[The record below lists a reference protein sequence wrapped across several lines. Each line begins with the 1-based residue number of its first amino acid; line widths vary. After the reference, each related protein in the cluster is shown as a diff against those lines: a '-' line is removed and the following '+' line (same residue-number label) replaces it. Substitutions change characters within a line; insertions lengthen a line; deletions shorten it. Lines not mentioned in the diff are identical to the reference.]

1 MPRKYVVLPAA
12 LTILLLLLTGMFI
25 DIGKEE
31 SFLFDFPII
40 SLDTTKLKDDIFQS
54 SNYNLP
60 ITDVLNLY
68 FRTHCEGNY
77 VSTRNLS
84 PRLKDVSCSKHSSD
98 VKFLPANIIHLQLIT
113 SNSSVQI
120 QLPANNFGHQLGE
133 IQNEFKKSYHAELHA
148 ALTTYVTAICLEG
161 IVLIIA
167 FISFLGID
175 VPWIFGGFSFLTTTF
190 ILVGNSITTALQ
202 YRAVTTI
209 NTYGED
215 VGILGYRG
223 TGLLVLIW
231 FTFGVASVASA
242 AWGWDAWMI
251 RRPDDSSETSDD
263 GGVYMN
269 RSRNPAEVGIGEPL
283 MLTMRGGKGV
293 DAHEE
298 RIRMEHGIDYVRE
311 SQIGLAL

>member
-1 MPRKYVVLPAA
+1 MPRKYIVLPAA

-25 DIGKEE
+25 DIGKEK

-54 SNYNLP
+54 NNYTLP

-77 VSTRNLS
+77 VSTHNIS
-84 PRLKDVSCSKHSSD
+84 PRLKNVSCSEPSSD
-98 VKFLPANIIHLQLIT
+98 VKFLPANIIHLQLIKP
-113 SNSSVQI
+113 NSSVQI
-120 QLPANNFGHQLGE
+120 QLPDDNFGHQLGE
-133 IQNEFKKSYHAELHA
+133 IQNTFKKSYHAELHA
-148 ALTTYVTAICLEG
+148 ALTIYATAICLEG
-161 IVLIIA
+161 IVLIMA
-167 FISFLGID
+167 FISFLEFD
-175 VPWIFGGFSFLTTTF
+175 VAWIFGGFSLLTTSF
-190 ILVGNSITTALQ
+190 ILIGNSMTTALQ
-202 YRAVTTI
+202 YQAVTTI
-209 NTYGED
+209 NKYGEE

-242 AWGWDAWMI
+242 AWGWGAWMI

-263 GGVYMN
+263 AGVYMN
-269 RSRNPAEVGIGEPL
+269 CSRDPAEVGIGEPM
-283 MLTMRGGKGV
+283 MLAMRGGKAV
-293 DAHEE
+293 NVYEE
-298 RIRMEHGIDYVRE
+298 GIRMEHGIDFVRE